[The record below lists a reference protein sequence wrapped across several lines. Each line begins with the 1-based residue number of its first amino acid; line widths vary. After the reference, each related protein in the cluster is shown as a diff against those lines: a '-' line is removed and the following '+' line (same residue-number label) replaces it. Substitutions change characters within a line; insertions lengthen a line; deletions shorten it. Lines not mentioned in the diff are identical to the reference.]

1 MRNFSK
7 GQAVIEFALVLPLLL
22 IVLIGIFYCSM
33 ILSSYLSLS
42 SMARSSARAA
52 AVAETN
58 ADNYS
63 AVRSKYFSETLPVKA
78 YDWDPKSKNDFNIVY
93 DKANN
98 NVIVTMHAAL
108 NTTGSKIASVMGKLA
123 DNANTSFDLN
133 ITYTMYS
140 ENKHE

>member
-63 AVRSKYFSETLPVKA
+63 AVRSKYFNETMPVNA
-78 YDWDPKSKNDFNIVY
+78 YTWDAKSKNDFNITY

-98 NVIVTMHAAL
+98 NVVVTMHAKL
-108 NTTGSKIASVMGKLA
+108 NANGSKIASVMGNLA
-123 DNANTSFDLN
+123 SIANTSFDLN
-133 ITYTMYS
+133 VTYTMYS